1 MKNKKIYMLLEKV
14 FNDQKEFIDDK
25 LNQIEEEIKILK
37 KENKEERE
45 LLIKDINKLKKLVEG
60 VE

>member
-14 FNDQKEFIDDK
+14 FNDKKEFIDDK